1 MHGITLDRVRQKIIV
16 PIFFR
21 NMARFFIF
29 LVGSYSHAH
38 TLQLSILIRSLRW
51 DVPRAIGVTVIA
63 KSVKGGVNV

>member
-29 LVGSYSHAH
+29 LVGSYSHTH
-38 TLQLSILIRSLRW
+38 THFTVVIKSLGW
-51 DVPRAIGVTVIA
+51 DVPRATGVTVIA
-63 KSVKGGVNV
+63 KSVKGGVNA